1 MKEWK
6 YDLLTAGILCG
17 VFAADQFLK
26 KRARQEKL
34 PGMACAK
41 EGPEPKLVRC
51 SFTKNS
57 GAMLGLGRKHPG
69 VVLLLAGTLSAAAF
83 VLYILTLGRAG
94 KRLLKAGLSLLLGGA
109 FSNLYDRLRS
119 RYVTDY
125 ISFVRG
131 PVRLRR
137 IVYNVGDFAIM
148 IGAALIA
155 AGA

>member
-6 YDLLTAGILCG
+6 YDLITAGVMCG

-26 KRARQEKL
+26 KRAGEERL
-34 PGMACAK
+34 PGMANAK
-41 EGPEPKLVRC
+41 KKAAPKAIRC

-57 GAMLGLGRKHPG
+57 GAMLGLGRKHPKA
-69 VVLLLAGTLSAAAF
+69 VLAAAGTLSAAAL
-83 VLYILTLGRAG
+83 VVYILTLGRAG
-94 KRLLKAGLSLLLGGA
+94 KRMLKAGLSLLLGGA
-109 FSNLYDRLRS
+109 FSNLYDRLR
-119 RYVTDY
+119 REYVTDY

-131 PVRLRR
+131 PERLRR
-137 IVYNVGDFAIM
+137 IVYNIGDFAIM